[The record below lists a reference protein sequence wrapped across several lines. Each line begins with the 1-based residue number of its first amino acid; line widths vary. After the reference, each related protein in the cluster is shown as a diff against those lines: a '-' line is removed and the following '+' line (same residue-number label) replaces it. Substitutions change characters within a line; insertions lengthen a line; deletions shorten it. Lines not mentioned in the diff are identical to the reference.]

1 MPNTIAITSLP
12 QHGVQLRLDAKL
24 FQLVENWRRSQ
35 PEIPSRSEA
44 IRKLVR
50 KAMETEQR
58 RAAS

>member
-1 MPNTIAITSLP
+1 MPNTIATTSLP
-12 QHGVQLRLDAKL
+12 QHGVQLRLDPKL

-35 PEIPSRSEA
+35 REIPSRSEA

-50 KAMETEQR
+50 KAIETQQR